1 MGRFHRVRQRPEV
14 SLVSS
19 EFDHRRSIRR
29 QSAQSGVKRAI
40 AVAFAKA
47 GARVVAAD
55 INVAGAEET
64 AAVVFSWYCS
74 RGFPTS
80 LH

>member
-1 MGRFHRVRQRPEV
+1 VFGSAPKYHWYRVTLITGAR
-14 SLVSS
+14 
-19 EFDHRRSIRR
+19 
-29 QSAQSGVKRAI
+29 SGVKRAI